1 MSMSDNITDEI
12 VCDFRR
18 FFPEFS
24 DCNKWPTAIIRQNM
38 IEADCQTGGSGWKS
52 FDITKD
58 SNFKKR
64 GMYYYCGHKL
74 TVTYGNNGANDPTS
88 VKSEARLNIASKSVG
103 DESVTYRI
111 TAMENTADDFL
122 STTLYGQMFVTLRR
136 RATPTPLC
144 I

>member
-1 MSMSDNITDEI
+1 MSMIDNITEEI
-12 VCDFRR
+12 ICDFRR
-18 FFPEFS
+18 MMPAFS
-24 DCNKWPTAIIRQNM
+24 DRNKWPSEVIRQCM

-64 GMYYYCGHKL
+64 GMYNYCGHL
-74 TVTYGNNGANDPTS
+74 LSVTYGNTGANDPTA

-103 DESVTYRI
+103 DESVSYRI

-136 RATPTPLC
+136 KATVTPFC